1 MYWALGRLGIVVPG
15 VKRFVL
21 RFWNAASCERAS
33 ATTGAKARLVLIAL
47 RGAEAPLF
55 HVTARAALPRHCMRR
70 SSTSPVRLV
79 VNLGNKKRGLGRP
92 RWFFPL

>member
-1 MYWALGRLGIVVPG
+1 

-55 HVTARAALPRHCMRR
+55 HVTARAALPRHCTRR
-70 SSTSPVRLV
+70 SSTSLHA
-79 VNLGNKKRGLGRP
+79 
-92 RWFFPL
+92 PLFHVAGAFGGEFGQ